1 MTDTATSNNLIPT
14 KIDPTSA
21 RYEKNMRA
29 MAEMVTEL
37 RNQRHIIRMGG
48 GEKSH

>member
-1 MTDTATSNNLIPT
+1 MADSSNKIAS

-29 MAEMVTEL
+29 MAERVAAI
-37 RNQRHIIRMGG
+37 RN
-48 GEKSH
+48 